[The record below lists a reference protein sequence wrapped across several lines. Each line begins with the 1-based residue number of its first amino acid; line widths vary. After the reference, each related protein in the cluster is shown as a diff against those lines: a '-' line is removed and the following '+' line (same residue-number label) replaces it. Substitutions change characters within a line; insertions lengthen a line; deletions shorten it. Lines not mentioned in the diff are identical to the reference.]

1 MKKLLIFGLALLFCF
16 CAQEDRTETKD
27 VVDLVPT
34 DNEISGWT
42 RSSAMTVAEGETQ
55 LLALING
62 AGQVYI
68 DNGFVKCAFQN
79 YVGTVSGNPI
89 VDLKLQIFDQ
99 GDTTNAKNVYDEV
112 AQGTETPWT
121 EQDHAGT
128 QARYEL
134 RTGVVSYYVLEFWND
149 RFYIYIE
156 INDGTQA
163 GLDIAKLF
171 ALNIDN
177 AIEDTE

>member
-16 CAQEDRTETKD
+16 CAQEDQKD

-79 YVGTVSGNPI
+79 YVGTVSGNPL

-99 GDTTNAKNVYDEV
+99 GNTTNAKNVYDEV

-121 EQDHAGT
+121 EQNHAGME
-128 QARYEL
+128 ARYEL
-134 RTGVVSYYVLEFWND
+134 VTTGFGYYVLEFWND
-149 RFYIYIE
+149 RFYTYIE
-156 INDGTQA
+156 INDGTQP

-171 ALNIDN
+171 ALNIDT

>member
-89 VDLKLQIFDQ
+89 VELKLQIFDQ

-112 AQGTETPWT
+112 AQGTETPWI

-134 RTGVVSYYVLEFWND
+134 RTGVGSYYILEFWND
-149 RFYIYIE
+149 RFYTYIE

-171 ALNIDN
+171 ALNIDT

>member
-16 CAQEDRTETKD
+16 CAQEDQTETKD

-55 LLALING
+55 LYALING

-68 DNGFVKCAFQN
+68 DNGFVKSAFQN
-79 YVGTVSGNPI
+79 YVGEVSGNPI
-89 VDLKLQIFDQ
+89 VELKLQIFDQ

-112 AQGTETPWT
+112 AQGTETPWI
-121 EQDHAGT
+121 EQDHAGME
-128 QARYEL
+128 ARYEL
-134 RTGVVSYYVLEFWND
+134 VTTGFGYYILEFWND
-149 RFYIYIE
+149 RFYTYIE

-171 ALNIDN
+171 ALNIDT